1 MKPIYEMYI
10 CNIDITKHCHNAC
23 PYCIRYVRHLRSEQK
38 YHMSLDYFTKALDS
52 LVGWP
57 GEIGLCGGEPTLHP
71 QFPEIL
77 QLINKHKAKYPGSRF
92 QMFTAHKENFEKYHE
107 LMQGTLCCVHL
118 NEHNDYQKSVCLH
131 QPATVAIGEMVK
143 DKKLRESLID
153 NCWVQ
158 KVWAPVIN
166 EKGAYFCEVAGSLA
180 TVIDGP
186 DGYPIERGWWDKT
199 PEQFKEQ
206 RDFFCK
212 RCGMALP
219 MKRDILGS
227 KIEQFTPRL
236 LAEFQSHNAKGTGDD
251 HVSVIT
257 RAFSNKEIE
266 KNSIGWDPGNYRQDL
281 EAVSEN

>member
-1 MKPIYEMYI
+1 
-10 CNIDITKHCHNAC
+10 
-23 PYCIRYVRHLRSEQK
+23 
-38 YHMSLDYFTKALDS
+38 
-52 LVGWP
+52 
-57 GEIGLCGGEPTLHP
+57 
-71 QFPEIL
+71 
-77 QLINKHKAKYPGSRF
+77 
-92 QMFTAHKENFEKYHE
+92 
-107 LMQGTLCCVHL
+107 
-118 NEHNDYQKSVCLH
+118 
-131 QPATVAIGEMVK
+131 MVK